1 MCVQTMEFAKMWAWF
16 LADAAIA
23 TRYIKYAEYCPWKK
37 NSVHEAT
44 HFM

>member
-1 MCVQTMEFAKMWAWF
+1 MEFAKMRAWF
-16 LADAAIA
+16 LADAAIS

-44 HFM
+44 QFM